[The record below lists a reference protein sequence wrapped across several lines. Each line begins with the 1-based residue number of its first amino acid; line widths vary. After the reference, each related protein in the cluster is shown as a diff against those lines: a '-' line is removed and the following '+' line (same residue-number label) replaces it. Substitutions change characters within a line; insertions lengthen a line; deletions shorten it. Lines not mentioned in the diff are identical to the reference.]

1 MENTLSFADVLKDI
15 HAENLREKLQALETE
30 CGARKLSLSN
40 PLTDVVYMTESELL
54 LVKGD
59 FLPPDKRVESWL
71 ADEESY
77 NNEPPLYF
85 SESSH
90 RESPLYAL
98 RRAQTFYSRFFPEPP
113 FSIRLLLLCNYSI
126 INFDDML
133 PVWEELGATVVH
145 NVTGEQFLFSE
156 PAAPAH
162 DTDDEPDDEEF
173 DRLLEEF
180 IAGCSEEEQKEEE
193 KGEDSESVSEEDWDE
208 DEPDEEDEP
217 AAPVKEPVP
226 NASSFEV
233 ETVKTCRIYPSG
245 KGGKKEGMPLK
256 TFALRHLERI
266 EFCVDFFCLLE
277 KKPADDYEVLLYSD
291 TGRILSHR
299 KLAAADRPEE
309 PDGLI
314 RLSLQTVWEP
324 GEDWTWK
331 KGKYLVEVRFHHLIL
346 HIASFTVADKD
357 VEGVLYEWEV
367 SLKKSDPFE
376 ELQHM
381 VGLKGVKEQMERYR
395 ARVCLALNRKNK
407 GLDTPLPS
415 LHAAFMGS
423 PGTGKT
429 TVARLYGQMLKELG
443 LLSKGHVVCEKRS
456 TLLGQNYSSEQEKTL
471 AALEKARGGV
481 LFIDE
486 AYLLYKP
493 EDPKDPGK
501 NVLETL
507 LTEMGNG
514 NDTDWA
520 LLLAGYTEEMNGLFT
535 QNPGFDSRIPRQNRY
550 VFEDYTVDELMQIA
564 DSYCEQ
570 NRYFLSPGARKA
582 LRNKVQRD
590 YHLRDKS
597 FGNGRYIKSLL
608 TDDVLQ
614 SMSVRLRSIKEPSLI
629 QLMTITQEDIPSLR
643 VKDYTRPMKKLQ
655 SMVGLSQLKQNIER
669 HLQMVRMQMLRNE
682 QGIPSELPPL
692 HMAFVGNP
700 GTGKTTVADL
710 IGEVYAS
717 LGILSVGHVVR
728 VERKDLVG
736 SRVGETEQK
745 TAEVLKRAKGN
756 VLFIDEAYT
765 LYDESNPADFG
776 RRAIESLLTVLAR
789 DHIDMLVVLAGYPE
803 EMKALFRMN
812 QGLASRIP
820 YVFHFEDYTAD
831 ELLEIARGVADRMH
845 YHFTPAALASLRM
858 LIESKMKAH
867 GGTDWG
873 NARFVTRLISN
884 IVIPRMGERLL
895 KLSPERLAD
904 KQTLLTIRKCDI
916 PQPDNEAAD
925 VAEEFDEAAIEHAL
939 KRLDGMVG
947 LNQVKQNVYNLV
959 KVARHLRQ
967 TGRSYADCCSLRW
980 NFVGHTG
987 TGKSTVAGIIGDL
1000 LKAMHILEEGHLVE
1014 VKVEEF
1020 YNASEHKADEI
1031 LKSAMIRSRQG
1042 LLFIDGDASVFARPD
1057 SRFNGEELRFKLSA
1071 LMADLPGTYAL
1082 VIAEHDSRTHRL
1094 TQSLRSTGLSDF
1106 NHTYYFEDYTP
1117 EELFQI
1123 LGQCL
1128 TRKRLSLSAEA
1139 AAHLSAYLHKLCARR
1154 ELGYANARTMKL
1166 IADSIAE
1173 ICWQRAGAKKTPE
1186 SRCVLLE
1193 DVQGFVWKDFPA
1205 EPRIGF
1211 K

>member
-133 PVWEELGATVVH
+133 PVWEEIGATVVH

-233 ETVKTCRIYPSG
+233 ETVKTCRIYPLG

-381 VGLKGVKEQMERYR
+381 VGLKGVKE
-395 ARVCLALNRKNK
+395 
-407 GLDTPLPS
+407 
-415 LHAAFMGS
+415 
-423 PGTGKT
+423 
-429 TVARLYGQMLKELG
+429 
-443 LLSKGHVVCEKRS
+443 
-456 TLLGQNYSSEQEKTL
+456 
-471 AALEKARGGV
+471 
-481 LFIDE
+481 
-486 AYLLYKP
+486 
-493 EDPKDPGK
+493 
-501 NVLETL
+501 
-507 LTEMGNG
+507 
-514 NDTDWA
+514 
-520 LLLAGYTEEMNGLFT
+520 
-535 QNPGFDSRIPRQNRY
+535 
-550 VFEDYTVDELMQIA
+550 
-564 DSYCEQ
+564 
-570 NRYFLSPGARKA
+570 
-582 LRNKVQRD
+582 
-590 YHLRDKS
+590 
-597 FGNGRYIKSLL
+597 
-608 TDDVLQ
+608 
-614 SMSVRLRSIKEPSLI
+614 
-629 QLMTITQEDIPSLR
+629 
-643 VKDYTRPMKKLQ
+643 
-655 SMVGLSQLKQNIER
+655 
-669 HLQMVRMQMLRNE
+669 
-682 QGIPSELPPL
+682 
-692 HMAFVGNP
+692 
-700 GTGKTTVADL
+700 
-710 IGEVYAS
+710 
-717 LGILSVGHVVR
+717 
-728 VERKDLVG
+728 
-736 SRVGETEQK
+736 
-745 TAEVLKRAKGN
+745 
-756 VLFIDEAYT
+756 
-765 LYDESNPADFG
+765 
-776 RRAIESLLTVLAR
+776 
-789 DHIDMLVVLAGYPE
+789 
-803 EMKALFRMN
+803 
-812 QGLASRIP
+812 
-820 YVFHFEDYTAD
+820 
-831 ELLEIARGVADRMH
+831 
-845 YHFTPAALASLRM
+845 
-858 LIESKMKAH
+858 
-867 GGTDWG
+867 
-873 NARFVTRLISN
+873 
-884 IVIPRMGERLL
+884 
-895 KLSPERLAD
+895 
-904 KQTLLTIRKCDI
+904 
-916 PQPDNEAAD
+916 
-925 VAEEFDEAAIEHAL
+925 
-939 KRLDGMVG
+939 
-947 LNQVKQNVYNLV
+947 
-959 KVARHLRQ
+959 
-967 TGRSYADCCSLRW
+967 
-980 NFVGHTG
+980 
-987 TGKSTVAGIIGDL
+987 
-1000 LKAMHILEEGHLVE
+1000 
-1014 VKVEEF
+1014 
-1020 YNASEHKADEI
+1020 
-1031 LKSAMIRSRQG
+1031 
-1042 LLFIDGDASVFARPD
+1042 
-1057 SRFNGEELRFKLSA
+1057 
-1071 LMADLPGTYAL
+1071 
-1082 VIAEHDSRTHRL
+1082 
-1094 TQSLRSTGLSDF
+1094 
-1106 NHTYYFEDYTP
+1106 
-1117 EELFQI
+1117 
-1123 LGQCL
+1123 
-1128 TRKRLSLSAEA
+1128 
-1139 AAHLSAYLHKLCARR
+1139 
-1154 ELGYANARTMKL
+1154 
-1166 IADSIAE
+1166 
-1173 ICWQRAGAKKTPE
+1173 
-1186 SRCVLLE
+1186 
-1193 DVQGFVWKDFPA
+1193 
-1205 EPRIGF
+1205 
-1211 K
+1211 